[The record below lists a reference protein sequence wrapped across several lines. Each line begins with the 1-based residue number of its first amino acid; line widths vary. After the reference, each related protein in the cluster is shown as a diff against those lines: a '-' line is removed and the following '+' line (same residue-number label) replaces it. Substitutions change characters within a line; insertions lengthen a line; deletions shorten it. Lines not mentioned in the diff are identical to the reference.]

1 MPLIDSHCHLN
12 SKEFE
17 NNYKE
22 IIADC
27 LEKEIGLLNIGADF
41 ETSKRAVEIASE
53 YPNKPIYA
61 SIGMHPES
69 ISEKFDQEKFQK
81 LLNIVETQNLASLQN
96 LVSQKVIAVGE
107 IGLEYFFDNKQEL
120 KEKQQ
125 ELFRQ
130 QLNFAIKNNLPVIL
144 HARGSKLN
152 PYDVYEDMLDI
163 LKKQEPARRSDNWS
177 RWSEGGEKGVV
188 HCFSASQEIAQ
199 KFLDLGF
206 YIGLTGLITFKNKSV
221 DSLRQ
226 TVKMIP
232 LERLLMETDTP
243 YMTPEPHRGEKNLP
257 QYTEFVARKLAAI
270 KGVSYTEICKITT
283 ENFKKLF
290 LKK

>member
-69 ISEKFDQEKFQK
+69 IQENFDAEKFQK
-81 LLNIVETQNLASLQN
+81 LINPKTV
-96 LVSQKVIAVGE
+96 AVGE

-232 LERLLMETDTP
+232 LERLLVETDTP

>member
-1 MPLIDSHCHLN
+1 MLFDSHCHLN
-12 SKEFE
+12 SKEFK

-53 YPNKPIYA
+53 YPDQPIYA

-69 ISEKFDQEKFQK
+69 IQENFDVEKFQ
-81 LLNIVETQNLASLQN
+81 NLIN
-96 LVSQKVIAVGE
+96 DKVVAVGE
-107 IGLEYFFDNKQEL
+107 IGLEYFFDNNQEL

-125 ELFRQ
+125 ELFIQ
-130 QLNFAIKNNLPVIL
+130 QLNFAIKNNLPVVL
-144 HARGSKLN
+144 HARGSKEN
-152 PYDVYEDMLDI
+152 PDDAYIDMLEI
-163 LKKQEPARRSDNWS
+163 LSGRDEAAKFVQRTNESRLYERRII
-177 RWSEGGEKGVV
+177 GVV
-188 HCFSASQEIAQ
+188 HCFSASQKIAQ
-199 KFLDLGF
+199 KFLDLGL

-221 DSLRQ
+221 DSLRE

-232 LERLLMETDTP
+232 LERLLIETDAP
-243 YMTPEPHRGEKNLP
+243 YMTPEPHRGEQNQP
-257 QYTEFVARKLAAI
+257 QYVEFVARKLAEI
-270 KGVSYTEICKITT
+270 KGVSYEEICKITT
-283 ENFKKLF
+283 ENFNRLF